1 MGMKRIGQVF
11 TALAVIGA
19 VTMFVHEW
27 RRQKAQGA
35 ELARMRAEM
44 GELSHDL
51 EEARG
56 GTASA
61 ESVRRLERRLE
72 AAARPNAAPR
82 PASGEEVETSGQP
95 DDEEGES
102 RAPAE
107 PRPVD
112 MAEVSER
119 IQGVFAQQG
128 TDAQWT
134 ARASQTAREKLSSA
148 LPERSS
154 LRTLECRSSM
164 CRIETEHDD
173 MAQMQQF
180 MEEAFMDPQKRPWNG
195 GFFAMPVSDPDTGKV
210 VVVSYLAREDEEL
223 PMPL

>member
-1 MGMKRIGQVF
+1 MGMKRIGQVL

-19 VTMFVHEW
+19 VTMFVLEW
-27 RRQKAQGA
+27 RRQEAQEA

-44 GELSHDL
+44 GELSRDL

-72 AAARPNAAPR
+72 AAARPNAALR
-82 PASGEEVETSGQP
+82 PASGEEADASGQP
-95 DDEEGES
+95 DDEQGES
-102 RAPAE
+102 PAPAG

-119 IQGVFAQQG
+119 IQDVFAQQT
-128 TDAQWT
+128 TDTQWT
-134 ARASQTAREKLSSA
+134 ASASEAAREKLSSA

-154 LRTLECRSSM
+154 LRTVECRSSM
-164 CRIETEHDD
+164 CRFETEHDD

-180 MEEAFMDPQKRPWNG
+180 MQEAFMDPQKRPWNG
-195 GFFAMPVSDPDTGKV
+195 GFFAMPVSDPNTGKV
-210 VVVSYLAREDEEL
+210 MVVSYLAREGEEL

>member
-1 MGMKRIGQVF
+1 MKRIGQVL

-19 VTMFVHEW
+19 VTIFVLEW
-27 RRQKAQGA
+27 RRQKAQEA
-35 ELARMRAEM
+35 ELARVRAEM
-44 GELSHDL
+44 GELSRDL

-72 AAARPNAAPR
+72 AAARPDAAPR
-82 PASGEEVETSGQP
+82 PASGEEAEASGQP

-102 RAPAE
+102 PTPAE

-112 MAEVSER
+112 MAAVSAR
-119 IQGVFAQQG
+119 IQDVFTQQG

-148 LPERSS
+148 LPDRSS
-154 LRTLECRSSM
+154 LRTVECRSSM

-180 MEEAFMDPQKRPWNG
+180 MQEAFMDPQKRPWNG

-223 PMPL
+223 PIPL

>member
-1 MGMKRIGQVF
+1 MGMKRIGQVL

-19 VTMFVHEW
+19 VTMFVLEW
-27 RRQKAQGA
+27 RRQKAQEA

-44 GELSHDL
+44 GELSRDL

-72 AAARPNAAPR
+72 AAARPNAALR
-82 PASGEEVETSGQP
+82 PASGEEADASGQP
-95 DDEEGES
+95 DDEQGES
-102 RAPAE
+102 PAPAG

-119 IQGVFAQQG
+119 IQDVFAQQT
-128 TDAQWT
+128 TDTQWT
-134 ARASQTAREKLSSA
+134 ASASEAAREKLRSA

-154 LRTLECRSSM
+154 LRTVECRSSM
-164 CRIETEHDD
+164 CRFETEHDD

-180 MEEAFMDPQKRPWNG
+180 MQEAFMDPQKRPWNG
-195 GFFAMPVSDPDTGKV
+195 GFFAMPVSDPNTGKV
-210 VVVSYLAREDEEL
+210 VVVSYLAREGEEL